1 MSAFPNSTS
10 PSKGENKATSDMQ
23 LNPPNI
29 SPETGKATSRAISNA
44 KQAYGIAKSL
54 RDRAID
60 GRLRTAAFIGKSYN
74 GDPPFYAR
82 DLTRTGQG
90 WRNNF
95 STNFLASIID
105 RVKPQLTEPL
115 EVADLLCQKALPP
128 DHKDG
133 VKKSRKFNE
142 VCTKVIRSWV
152 EWKDFLSGLA
162 QEVVTYGNAIATK
175 LGEDWRPRMWR
186 YDECFLPEGTGQHA
200 SKVQVC
206 AFRQPFLM
214 HEFME
219 LFRDKEIAERA
230 GYNYMGCIKT
240 ANAAGGFNNTDLT
253 PMEEQDAIREL
264 SPLGYSYATENQ
276 TRQVRTFHVLV
287 RDYTGEIDLWST
299 SEDDGTEIRQA
310 KAIAGSMPECM
321 TLFTMQAGN
330 RKFYGSKGLG
340 RLLTNLHVAI
350 ERGRNFTA
358 DKINFSGF
366 PVLKSDDPTAVQ
378 MQLRY
383 PFMVAPTGTDVLVE
397 KFEVNW
403 EATEGLDNKL
413 VGIAES
419 IAGAFIPP
427 NVDQSGS
434 SKTKI
439 EAAQK
444 AERDIAVRQGVLTR
458 FTNQAKELVDMMVR
472 GMFSPLVLR
481 EGKRAYEDKKKK
493 LAKKFV
499 IVLQQAWKLLKKAF
513 GNNTPGV
520 APVMESTI
528 ADEVAVQAVVELMD
542 AGLSIEEIAMLAV
555 TPSGASNENEGAQKD
570 QSTLQFIAANRVNP
584 RIDQNKATQMEA
596 RIVLGEARAT
606 ELVIPDEDTNI
617 RDAAIRQQTIELSEM
632 IDGNPM
638 PVVGYDNHAI
648 HRQALAPNLDGMV
661 QAIQQNPQPE
671 LINGAKLALQH
682 YDQHIQM
689 DSMLVPEMKKK
700 EEEVIRGWFQI
711 VTQAEKIIQKAQA
724 DAQQQA
730 AGAAA
735 MGQAMPGAMPPGM
748 PPGMPPAGP
757 EGGPP
762 PAPEQMEAAG
772 YLALDAKKVAQ
783 KDKELELEQQ
793 KLGHMVSKDALQL
806 QQENLKMVAAAAAGS
821 KKQGL
826 EEAKIDLANTAEK
839 T

>member
-1 MSAFPNSTS
+1 MSAIYPAQDS
-10 PSKGENKATSDMQ
+10 NKEPTGDQQ

-29 SPETGKATSRAISNA
+29 SPATGKPTSRAINNC

-60 GRLRTAAFIGKSYN
+60 GRLRTAAFIGKAYN
-74 GDPPFYAR
+74 GDPPFFAR

-128 DHKDG
+128 GHPEG

-142 VCTKVIRSWV
+142 VCTKTIRAWV

-162 QEVVTYGNAIATK
+162 QEVVTHGNAVATK

-186 YDECFLPEGTGQHA
+186 YDEVFLPEGTGQHA

-214 HEFME
+214 HEFMD
-219 LFRDKEIAERA
+219 LFRDRMIAERA
-230 GYNYMGCIKT
+230 GYNYAGCIKT
-240 ANAAGGFNNTDLT
+240 ANTAGGFNNTEQT
-253 PMEEQDAIREL
+253 PLEEQDAIREL

-276 TRQVRTFHVLV
+276 TRQVRCFHVLV
-287 RDYTGEIDLWST
+287 RDYTGEIDLWTT
-299 SEDDGTEIRQA
+299 SEDDGTEVRQA
-310 KAIAGSMPECM
+310 KNVHGSMPECM

-358 DKINFSGF
+358 DKINFAGF

-378 MQLRY
+378 LQLRY

-397 KFEVNW
+397 NFQINW
-403 EATEGLDNKL
+403 EASEGLDNKL

-481 EGKRAYEDKKKK
+481 EGKRAYEEKKRKMS
-493 LAKKFV
+493 AKIVVV
-499 IVLQQAWKLLKKAF
+499 IQQAWKLLKKAF
-513 GNNTPGV
+513 GKTPGV
-520 APVMESTI
+520 EPIMETSI
-528 ADEVAVQAVVELMD
+528 ADEAAVQAVVELMD
-542 AGLSIEEIAMLAV
+542 SGLTIEEIAMLAV
-555 TPSGASNENEGAQKD
+555 VPSGASNENEGAAKD
-570 QSTLQFIAANRVNP
+570 QATLQFIAANKINP

-606 ELVIPDEDTNI
+606 ELVIPDEDTNV

-632 IDGNPM
+632 LDGNPM
-638 PVVGYDNHAI
+638 PVVGFDNHAI

-661 QAIQQNPQPE
+661 QAIAQNPQPE
-671 LINGAKLALQH
+671 LIGGAKLCLQH
-682 YDQHIQM
+682 YDMHIQM
-689 DSMLVPEMKKK
+689 DPMLLPEQKKQ
-700 EEEVIRGWFQI
+700 EEDVIRGWFQI
-711 VTQAEKIIQKAQA
+711 VTKAEQALQKAQA
-724 DAQQQA
+724 DAQAQMA
-730 AGAAA
+730 AG
-735 MGQAMPGAMPPGM
+735 GQPGAGAGAQPVAPGS
-748 PPGMPPAGP
+748 PGLP
-757 EGGPP
+757 
-762 PAPEQMEAAG
+762 PEQQTEAG
-772 YLALDAKKVAQ
+772 YLGLEAKKADQ
-783 KDKELELEQQ
+783 KDRELSIEEA
-793 KLGHMVSKDALQL
+793 KLGHQVNKDALQI
-806 QQENLKMVAAAAAGS
+806 QQENMRILAKAAEGS
-821 KKQGL
+821 KAQGL
-826 EEAKIDLANTAEK
+826 EEAKIDLGQTATK
-839 T
+839 V